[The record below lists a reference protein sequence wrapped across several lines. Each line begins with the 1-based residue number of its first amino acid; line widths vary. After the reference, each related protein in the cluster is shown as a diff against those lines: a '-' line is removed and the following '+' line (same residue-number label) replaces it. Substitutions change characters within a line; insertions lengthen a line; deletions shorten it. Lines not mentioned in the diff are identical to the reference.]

1 MELKCDREEDR
12 RSLLDHIAWTAK
24 DKTKCSDSP
33 NWIFINMYPN
43 CPLHWTASQLVVH
56 EPLGV
61 LPLAVSV
68 VLVAAVPDDVR
79 HDAEERQLLVELN
92 ECNSEAVV
100 NFELRRNI
108 LTKKVFVPF
117 SNLSLQILCKF
128 YDLAT
133 FLFVAE
139 RPMYVKAILH
149 QTWTI
154 VFTAQAFELSLKANS
169 SEPTECFKFR
179 LVCKIWT
186 IIFVTYEQYYKWI
199 HRHRAMLP
207 KYACHDP
214 CMRHSFFG
222 KWSFPVR

>member
-33 NWIFINMYPN
+33 NWIFINMYPH

-100 NFELRRNI
+100 NFELRRKF
-108 LTKKVFVPF
+108 LQKRF
-117 SNLSLQILCKF
+117 LSLLQISLCKSFCKF

-169 SEPTECFKFR
+169 SEPTECFKIR
-179 LVCKIWT
+179 QVRKIWT
-186 IIFVTYEQYYKWI
+186 IIFVT
-199 HRHRAMLP
+199 
-207 KYACHDP
+207 
-214 CMRHSFFG
+214 
-222 KWSFPVR
+222 